1 MEHLTQ
7 IYEIALSLLIIYW
20 PYALLGLLFY
30 LFNELED
37 ESIKNHWTGKREVW
51 NTENSWVNKWAAPWP
66 QPYVKRWYHFGVH
79 PKFKERFPYSS
90 TFLVFSTDAEHAFQF
105 IKFRLIEIMLFIVSW
120 QIAVVYIT
128 GKNLASLSKEKFI
141 KWLK

>member
-1 MEHLTQ
+1 MEYINCILP
-7 IYEIALSLLIIYW
+7 YW

-37 ESIKNHWTGKREVW
+37 ESIKNHWTGKRMKW
-51 NTENSWVNKWAAPWP
+51 NTNQSWTNKWAAPWP
-66 QPYVKRWYHFGVH
+66 QPYVKRWYHFGVY

-90 TFLVFSTDAEHAFQF
+90 TLLVFLTDAEHIFQF
-105 IKFRLIEIMLFIVSW
+105 LKFRMVEIALLLLAW
-120 QIAVVYIT
+120 EAVVVWVA
-128 GKNLASLSKEKFI
+128 GKSLMSLIKEKFL